1 MRRTAAETREH
12 ILEVAT
18 RLFYWQG
25 IRATGVDKI
34 AAEAGV
40 SPNALYR
47 VFTTKDDL
55 VAAYIARSV
64 TTGQERFDAAIE
76 AAGPDPRD
84 QILAMFDTLAEEI
97 RPEIF
102 RGCACMMTMAEFPD
116 PELPAHQG
124 AVGAKEWIRAR
135 FGELAERLG
144 VTDPKTLADQLSIIW
159 EGTNS
164 TAQSL
169 GADGPPTS
177 TRPLVTAILDHHL
190 RSTR

>member
-25 IRATGVDKI
+25 IRATGVDRI

-55 VAAYIARSV
+55 VAAYVARSRV
-64 TTGQERFDAAIE
+64 VSQERLTSVAE
-76 AAGPDPRD
+76 AAGADPRA
-84 QILAMFDTLAEEI
+84 QILAMFDVLAEDI
-97 RPEIF
+97 RPEVF
-102 RGCACMMTMAEFPD
+102 RGCACLMTMAEFPD
-116 PELPAHQG
+116 PTLPAHQG
-124 AVGAKEWIRAR
+124 AVGAKEWVHTR

-144 VTDPKTLADQLSIIW
+144 VADPKTLADQLSIIW
-159 EGTNS
+159 EGTNA
-164 TAQSL
+164 TAQAL

-177 TRPLVTAILDHHL
+177 TRAMVTAILDHHT
-190 RSTR
+190 SA

>member
-47 VFTTKDDL
+47 VFSTKDDL
-55 VAAYIARSV
+55 VAAYVARSR
-64 TTGQERFDAAIE
+64 TAAEARLDAAIE
-76 AAGPDPRD
+76 AAGPDPRAR
-84 QILAMFDTLAEEI
+84 ILAMFDALAEDI
-97 RPEIF
+97 RPEVF
-102 RGCACMMTMAEFPD
+102 RGCVCMMAMAEFPD
-116 PELPAHQG
+116 PTLPVHENAI
-124 AVGAKEWIRAR
+124 GAKSWIRAR
-135 FGELAERLG
+135 FGELAEQLG
-144 VTDPKTLADQLSIIW
+144 VADPKTLADQLSIIW
-159 EGTNS
+159 EGTNT

-177 TRPLVTAILDHHL
+177 TRALVTAVLDHHE
-190 RSTR
+190 RGS